1 MQCMYSHICHCAVLH
16 RYMNVG
22 EAMGKVRVMC
32 GASAVPVL
40 FVGPSAVPV
49 LFVGPSA
56 VPVLFVGPSAV
67 PVLFVGHVFF
77 VVHVF
82 FVGRVVLVCVHF
94 FSLHLVLVRGLS
106 WGSVTS

>member
-32 GASAVPVL
+32 GA
-40 FVGPSAVPV
+40 
-49 LFVGPSA
+49 SA